1 MLIKSVIPLL
11 LVLLLLFLFACA
23 EKIAEPVR
31 ELPDLASPGAKIL
44 LKKCAGCH
52 GAPQPDVH
60 MAKMWPAVLHRMQ
73 NRLTMKAYDPL
84 TEKEFEVL
92 LSYLQKHSRLDTQ

>member
-1 MLIKSVIPLL
+1 MLIKSVIT
-11 LVLLLLFLFACA
+11 LLLLLLLACA

-31 ELPDLASPGAKIL
+31 ELPDVDSPGAKIL
-44 LKKCAGCH
+44 VKKCANCH

-60 MAKMWPAVLHRMQ
+60 TAKMWPAVLHRMQ

-84 TEKEFEVL
+84 TKKEFEVL
-92 LSYLQKHSRLDTQ
+92 LAYLQKHSRSDTK